1 MLNPIVMIGWVARD
15 VNRAPVMGIS
25 ASQAV
30 APSGNVALIYSKAG
44 AGGEGSVEMAA
55 TRVIYCSWMILLIRI
70 D

>member
-1 MLNPIVMIGWVARD
+1 MLNPIVMIGWVAY

-44 AGGEGSVEMAA
+44 GWWRRERRDGGDAGH
-55 TRVIYCSWMILLIRI
+55 LLLM
-70 D
+70 DDFADQD